1 MKLRYILMS
10 FVLAHSTQ
18 VFSCSMDGMEGFLPD
33 NDMKIEVNDKVRND
47 MTEQRFNEIIN
58 KVVKVYKPVIA
69 KKFGILKVARKWNDP
84 TVNASAQRLGPVYLV
99 NMYGGL
105 ARHQAVTDDGFALVV
120 CHELGHHLGGAP
132 KVSMI
137 LNKWA
142 SNEGQADYFG
152 TLKCFRKVFEADD
165 NIAVVTSM
173 SIDPVV
179 TQNCRQVFG
188 NEEDVAMCQRAA
200 MAGRSLAE
208 LLTFGRSRVDF
219 STPDRAIVDR
229 TDDAHPDAQ
238 CRLDTYFQASLCER
252 DANEA
257 VSNKDPRKGTCARA
271 DGYKVGIRPLCW
283 YKP

>member
-1 MKLRYILMS
+1 MKLRFILMS
-10 FVLAHSTQ
+10 LVLAHSSQ
-18 VFSCSMDGMEGFLPD
+18 VFSCTMDGSEGFLPE
-33 NDMKIEVNDKVRND
+33 NDLKVSVEDKVRND
-47 MTEQRFNEIIN
+47 MTEERFNEIID
-58 KVVKVYKPVIA
+58 KVIKVYKPVVA
-69 KKFGILKVARKWNDP
+69 KKLGILKVARKWKDA

-105 ARHQAVTDDGFALVV
+105 ARHQAVTDDAFALVV

-132 KVSMI
+132 KISMI

-152 TLKCFRKVFEADD
+152 SLKCFRKVFESDD
-165 NIAVVTSM
+165 NIAIVTAM
-173 SIDPVV
+173 KIDPIV

-188 NEEDVAMCQRAA
+188 NEEDVAMCQRAS

-257 VSNKDPRKGTCARA
+257 VSNKDPNKGTCARA
-271 DGYKVGIRPLCW
+271 DGFKVGIRPLCW